1 MCVNPNRD
9 PKGSGQPKVGNLDAA
24 ILVNQQVGRFQVPMQ
39 HPPRVTEY
47 DALCLLHSI
56 YY

>member
-39 HPPRVTEY
+39 HPSRVTEH
-47 DALCLLHSI
+47 DALCLLH
-56 YY
+56 